1 MLEIDLNHD
10 ETPIGTVI
18 KIIGVGGA
26 GGNAVN
32 TMIENE
38 LGGVEFIVANTDIK
52 DLKKSNAQQKLQL
65 GKEATNGL
73 GTGANPALGRKS
85 AEESREEIK
94 RVITGTNMLFIAA
107 GMGGGT
113 GTGAAPFIAQL
124 AREMDI
130 LTIGICNRPFSWE
143 GKKRM
148 QNADQ
153 GILKFSDS
161 VDTLMVVPNER
172 IEEIYPDLTVVD
184 AFKKA
189 DNILYDAAKAITDI
203 IHSSGYINVDFA
215 DVKTVMKNRGLAVM
229 GCGVADGEDRAKNA
243 AEAAMNNPLLANVS
257 LSNAKGVLINV
268 TAGLDF
274 KMNEI
279 KQVSEAIVNVTG
291 EDGDIFCGLINDET
305 MEGKVSV
312 TFIGTGLESPDSRTL
327 EFESIHMNKDEEK
340 AELDS
345 TLNRIR
351 NSDNMKLDKNE
362 DRKVESTK
370 SNMQMEVPAFLRR
383 FSN

>member
-10 ETPIGTVI
+10 EIPVGTVI
-18 KIIGVGGA
+18 KIMGVGGA

-38 LGGVEFIVANTDIK
+38 LSGVEFIVANTDIK

-65 GKEATNGL
+65 GKEITRGL

-85 AEESREEIK
+85 AEESREDIK
-94 RVITGTNMLFIAA
+94 RIISGTNMLFIAA

-153 GILKFSDS
+153 GIAKFSDS

-215 DVKTVMKNRGLAVM
+215 DVKTVMKSRGLAVM
-229 GCGVADGEDRAKNA
+229 GCGVADGENRAKLA

-268 TAGLDF
+268 TAGRDF

-279 KQVSEAIVNVTG
+279 KQVSEAIVKVTG
-291 EDGDIFCGLINDET
+291 EEGDIFCGLINDDT

-312 TFIGTGLESPDSRTL
+312 TFIGTGLESPDSKHI

-351 NSDNMKLDKNE
+351 NSDNMQLDKNDE
-362 DRKVESTK
+362 RKVESTK